1 MEERLQKILSQ
12 RGVAS
17 RRQAETMILSGRVLL
32 NGYIAH
38 LGQKAD
44 PAIDVITVDGEPLK
58 LNYRPSLV
66 YLLLYK
72 PAGTVS
78 TCYDPEGRT
87 TVVDLLNQELRQ
99 GQGIHPVGRL
109 DVNSTGALI
118 LTNDGDL
125 TFELTHPSH
134 DIPKTYQVWL
144 QGHPPKSVLEEWR
157 QGVVLDERKT
167 RLAQV
172 RVLEEKSY
180 GVCLEI
186 ILQEGRN
193 RQIRRVAQKLG
204 YPVLQLHRTAI
215 GSIQLQLP
223 GEKLLAPGDY
233 RHLKEFEIGFLQQT
247 NQLPNI

>member
-17 RRQAETMILSGRVLL
+17 RRHAESMILAGRVQI
-32 NGYIAH
+32 NGDVAH
-38 LGQKAD
+38 LGQKAN
-44 PAIDVITVDGEPLK
+44 PASDVITVDGEILK
-58 LNYRPSLV
+58 VNSRPNLV
-66 YLLLYK
+66 YLLLHK
-72 PAGTVS
+72 PLGVVS
-78 TCYDPEGRT
+78 TCYDPEGRA
-87 TVVDLLNQELRQ
+87 TVVDLLKQLRP

-144 QGHPPKSVLEEWR
+144 QGHPPESVLEEWR
-157 QGVVLDERKT
+157 QGVVLDGRKT

-172 RVLEEKSY
+172 RVLEEKTNT
-180 GVCLEI
+180 VCLEI

-204 YPVLQLHRTAI
+204 YPVLELHRTAI

-223 GEKLLAPGDY
+223 GKLLAPGDY
-233 RHLKEFEIGFLQQT
+233 RYLEDFEISFLQKT
-247 NQLPNI
+247 NQLPIV

>member
-17 RRQAETMILSGRVLL
+17 RRQAETMILAGRVLL
-32 NGYIAH
+32 NGGIAH
-38 LGQKAD
+38 LGQKAN
-44 PAIDVITVDGEPLK
+44 PAIDIITVDGEPLK

-87 TVVDLLNQELRQ
+87 TVVDLLNEELRQ

-144 QGHPPKSVLEEWR
+144 QGHPPESVLEEWR
-157 QGVVLDERKT
+157 QGVVLDGRKT

-172 RVLEEKSY
+172 RVLEEKTH

-223 GEKLLAPGDY
+223 GELLAPGDY

-247 NQLPNI
+247 NQLPTT